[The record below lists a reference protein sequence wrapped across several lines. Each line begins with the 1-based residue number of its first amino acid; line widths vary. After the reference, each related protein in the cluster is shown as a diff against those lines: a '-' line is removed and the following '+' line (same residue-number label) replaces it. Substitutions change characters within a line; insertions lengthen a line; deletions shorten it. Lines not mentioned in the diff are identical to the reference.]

1 MATAKAPNSGSTSP
15 NSGTTRDKL
24 HQAYHLAGEAAQDTA
39 ANVKMRAR
47 ETADT
52 MKARTRHGMEKGK
65 QRAQDVAEKAESSI
79 KAHPLVSV
87 GCAFAAGWLI
97 AKILK

>member
-1 MATAKAPNSGSTSP
+1 MATAKSP
-15 NSGTTRDKL
+15 NSGTHTTRDKL
-24 HQAYHLAGEAAQDTA
+24 HQAYNLAGEAAHDTA
-39 ANVKMRAR
+39 EQVKARAHDTAENV
-47 ETADT
+47 
-52 MKARTRHGMEKGK
+52 KARTRASVEQGK
-65 QRAQDVAEKAESSI
+65 QRAQDVAERAENSI

>member
-1 MATAKAPNSGSTSP
+1 MATAKSP
-15 NSGTTRDKL
+15 NSGTHSTRDKL
-24 HQAYHLAGEAAQDTA
+24 HQAYNLAGEAAHDTA
-39 ANVKMRAR
+39 ENVKARAHD
-47 ETADT
+47 TAENV
-52 MKARTRHGMEKGK
+52 KARTRASVEQGK
-65 QRAQDVAEKAESSI
+65 QRAQDVAERAENSI